1 MCLEN
6 TLRHAVGLLGYSVQ
20 GQELFFMILVDPF
33 QLVIFYDSIPAP
45 WSSSI
50 YSTLPSP
57 LLWKGNFKLL
67 KACFM
72 FKWFCRASFT
82 LRMCFSHPSYLLYSS
97 SFFFQIS
104 DFSSSSTVPKTPQI
118 PLSNHLHTRI
128 SNSLTCARRLGSF
141 QDHLS
146 HILQGSRICEVIV
159 PGIAFLIKTLLSAL
173 CSWFELPL
181 PQY

>member
-6 TLRHAVGLLGYSVQ
+6 TLRHVVGLLRYSVQ
-20 GQELFFMILVDPF
+20 GQELFFMILVGPF

-45 WSSSI
+45 WSSLI
-50 YSTLPSP
+50 HSTLPSP
-57 LLWKGNFKLL
+57 LLWKGNFNLL

-72 FKWFCRASFT
+72 FKWFCCASFT
-82 LRMCFSHPSYLLYSS
+82 LRMCFSSSLLYSS
-97 SFFFQIS
+97 SFFFQVS

-118 PLSNHLHTRI
+118 PLSNHLHTQI
-128 SNSLTCARRLGSF
+128 SNSLTCPRTLGSF

-146 HILQGSRICEVIV
+146 HILQGSCICEVIV
-159 PGIAFLIKTLLSAL
+159 PGRAFLIKTLLSAL
-173 CSWFELPL
+173 CSWFQLPL